1 MEDIEMLE
9 RINKQ
14 DELIVKC
21 LRFVVYKR
29 WIDHGG
35 VVTPE
40 EIKVELRKMHGVIKS
55 DVRKRKTIREENNT
69 SAPSPNKKGKTT
81 IIKDNFQS
89 LKKSEDKASSNN
101 PNQVQEPEVNET
113 SPKVPYLPY
122 RTKTDPSKG
131 TKLLKTVG
139 IQPITS
145 IENNPEKPS
154 SENKPNNFPVES
166 ENPSTEAEPDKP
178 PDHESKGHTHGL
190 DKNEPA
196 IDDSENVAK
205 RIQTNKNHRSFRKNA
220 NAEIARL
227 KASERDALEKIERLE
242 RELSKERERADKE
255 SERADKERADKE
267 REKAAKEEAQREVKR
282 KQEKID
288 ELTAQDSDEL
298 DDPHN
303 LTDNVN

>member
-14 DELIVKC
+14 DEMIVKC

-29 WIDHGG
+29 WMDHGG

-40 EIKVELRKMHGVIKS
+40 EKKAELRKVHGVEKS

-89 LKKSEDKASSNN
+89 LKTSEDKASSNN

-113 SPKVPYLPY
+113 SPKVPY
-122 RTKTDPSKG
+122 RTQTDPSKG
-131 TKLLKTVG
+131 TKLLPKLL
-139 IQPITS
+139 PITS

-154 SENKPNNFPVES
+154 SETEPNNIPVES

-190 DKNEPA
+190 DKNELA

-227 KASERDALEKIERLE
+227 KASEREALEKVERLE